1 MLRLVDRAWALK
13 TSAAAV
19 SARRAIS
26 PFRNRYAVTPSAST
40 NNTSNA
46 RRADRLF
53 IHWPPTDVGWTATI
67 APDHATGAPRTR
79 PARPC
84 FDRHF
89 TGRRGD
95 QSAVRSGSGPPRGG
109 HS

>member
-1 MLRLVDRAWALK
+1 MLRLVDRAWALN

-67 APDHATGAPRTR
+67 APDHATGARRTGR
-79 PARPC
+79 GRPC
-84 FDRHF
+84 FDAHF
-89 TGRRGD
+89 PRRGGD
-95 QSAVRSGSGPPRGG
+95 QSALRSGPGR
-109 HS
+109 